1 VSTSEDHAVAVGH
14 RVEPDRWRAET
25 DRLLNRVAGRFARVA
40 TRRRARGF
48 LLGLLADLP
57 RKNCWSIAEHA
68 GDPDPHGMQYLLG
81 RASWDTDGVR
91 DDLRD
96 YVTTG
101 LGDTDAVLVVD
112 ETGDLKKGACTVGV
126 QRQYTGTAGRIENAQ
141 VAVYLTYAGA
151 RGHAMIDRELYLPK
165 SWTDDEQRC
174 ADAGV
179 PDDIEFLTKP
189 ALATG
194 MICRALN
201 AGMPARWVAG
211 DEVYG
216 ADPALRAEL
225 ELRRVGYVLGIG
237 CDRRVPT
244 AAGLLRADE
253 VTAGLPKR
261 AWQRLSAG
269 AGAKGQR
276 YYDWALITVNP
287 PAGSRLDAIDTQ
299 CWWLLVRRHR
309 GSGELAFYRCYS
321 PETVPLR
328 ELVRVA
334 GRRWTVEESFQAG
347 KGLAGLDE
355 HQVRR
360 WISWR
365 RWTLFAMLAHALLA
379 VIAAQEHTTRPTPAQ
394 LIAMTCSEIRRLLTV
409 LVIEPSRVPAC
420 PETWSTWRRRHQHRA
435 RTSHYQRQEA
445 ALEWP

>member
-1 VSTSEDHAVAVGH
+1 MAVGH
-14 RVEPDRWRAET
+14 SVESDRWQAET
-25 DRLLNRVAGRFARVA
+25 DRLLGRIASRFPRIE
-40 TRRRARGF
+40 TRRRAGRF
-48 LLGLLADLP
+48 LLGLLAELP

-68 GDPDPHGMQYLLG
+68 GDTDPHGMQYLLG

-96 YVTTG
+96 YVTSS

-112 ETGDLKKGACTVGV
+112 ETGDLKKGVCTVGV

-151 RGHAMIDRELYLPK
+151 RGHAMIDRELYLPR
-165 SWTDDEQRC
+165 SWTDDDQRC

-179 PDDIEFLTKP
+179 PADIEFLTKP

-194 MICRALN
+194 MICRALD
-201 AGMPARWVAG
+201 AGVPTRWVAG

-216 ADPALRAEL
+216 ADPALRGEL
-225 ELRRVGYVLGIG
+225 EIRRVGYVLAIG

-244 AAGLLRADE
+244 AFGLIRADTL
-253 VTAGLPKR
+253 TARLPKR

-276 YYDWALITVNP
+276 YYDWALVALLP
-287 PAGSRLDAIDTQ
+287 PVESAGDGGDTQ

-309 GSGELAFYRCYS
+309 GTGELAFYRCYS
-321 PETVPLR
+321 PEPVPLR

-360 WISWR
+360 WTSWQ
-365 RWTLFAMLAHALLA
+365 RWTVFAMLAHALLA
-379 VIAAQEHTTRPTPAQ
+379 VIAANEHNARPPA
-394 LIAMTCSEIRRLLTV
+394 RLGGTA
-409 LVIEPSRVPAC
+409 PA
-420 PETWSTWRRRHQHRA
+420 
-435 RTSHYQRQEA
+435 A
-445 ALEWP
+445 ALGAAPRPAHRGGTVGGVRGGSPRRSRLPAGPHGQ

>member
-1 VSTSEDHAVAVGH
+1 M
-14 RVEPDRWRAET
+14 
-25 DRLLNRVAGRFARVA
+25 AGRFARVETRHR
-40 TRRRARGF
+40 TRRF

-57 RKNCWSIAEHA
+57 RKNCWTIAEHA
-68 GDPDPHGMQYLLG
+68 GDPDPHGMQHLLA

-96 YVTTG
+96 YVTAH

-112 ETGDLKKGACTVGV
+112 ETGDLKKGICTVGV

-151 RGHAMIDRELYLPK
+151 RGHAMIDRELYLPT
-165 SWTDDEQRC
+165 SWTSDEPRL
-174 ADAGV
+174 AEAGV
-179 PDDIEFLTKP
+179 PDDIGFLTKP

-194 MICRALN
+194 MIIRALN
-201 AGMPARWVAG
+201 AGVEARWVAG

-216 ADPALRAEL
+216 ADPLLRAEL
-225 ELRRVGYVLGIG
+225 ESRRVGYVLAIG
-237 CDRRVPT
+237 CDRRIPT
-244 AAGLLRADE
+244 QAGLLRADE
-253 VTAGLPKR
+253 IAAGLPRR

-276 YYDWALITVNP
+276 FYDWALVSHP
-287 PAGSRLDAIDTQ
+287 DPAGPADPADTQ
-299 CWWLLVRRHR
+299 RWWLLVRRHR
-309 GSGELAFYRCYS
+309 DTGELAFYRCYS
-321 PETVPLR
+321 PDMVPLR

-365 RWTLFAMLAHALLA
+365 RWTLLAMVAHALLA
-379 VIAAQEHTTRPTPAQ
+379 VIASREHTERPAPDG
-394 LIAMTCSEIRRLLTV
+394 LIALTCNEIRRLFTIY
-409 LVIEPSRVPAC
+409 VIEPGRALAC
-420 PETWSTWRRRHQHRA
+420 PMAWSRWRRRHQHRA
-435 RTSHYQRQEA
+435 RTSHYRRQEDA
-445 ALEWP
+445 QAWR